1 MSQTT
6 EPSCPSRSIR
16 TRGPDSATGDSLMDG
31 LQPVRLLDR
40 ADLGAGVAHL
50 ELVVQLLSERA
61 QSIYDTYPVAV
72 DEGMSKSYPFGY
84 NGYKKV

>member
-1 MSQTT
+1 MYCIGNS
-6 EPSCPSRSIR
+6 
-16 TRGPDSATGDSLMDG
+16 SAYL
-31 LQPVRLLDR
+31 
-40 ADLGAGVAHL
+40 
-50 ELVVQLLSERA
+50 QLLSERA